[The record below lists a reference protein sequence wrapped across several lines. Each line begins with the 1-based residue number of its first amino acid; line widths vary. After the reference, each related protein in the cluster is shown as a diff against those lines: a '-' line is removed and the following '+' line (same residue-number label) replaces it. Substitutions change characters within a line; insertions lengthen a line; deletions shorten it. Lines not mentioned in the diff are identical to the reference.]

1 MHCANQF
8 PDFDNE
14 LWVGEMFPLGK
25 LGGGYIALLS
35 TISAVYCESVI
46 MSKYEL
52 KLLKEVGS
60 APLCRFP
67 VNLTASNTD
76 RSILP
81 DKRYALSVVPV
92 L

>member
-14 LWVGEMFPLGK
+14 LWVDEMFP